1 MNITKIILWNQE
13 NSWNYYRDEISY
25 IDVDD
30 SVSDG
35 KSLEH
40 KTKIVGETPEGP
52 PQPGNPRNTE
62 HKQHQCHPK
71 MQKVLFY
78 SNILAIFGD
87 VLNFEL

>member
-1 MNITKIILWNQE
+1 M
-13 NSWNYYRDEISY
+13 
-25 IDVDD
+25 
-30 SVSDG
+30 
-35 KSLEH
+35 
-40 KTKIVGETPEGP
+40 VGETPEGP

-62 HKQHQCHPK
+62 HKQYQYHPK

>member
-35 KSLEH
+35 KSLEC
-40 KTKIVGETPEGP
+40 KTKIVGETPEG
-52 PQPGNPRNTE
+52 QSQPRNSRDKNQPAQPLIPTLNKE
-62 HKQHQCHPK
+62 FTIED
-71 MQKVLFY
+71 LLIY
-78 SNILAIFGD
+78 LWSNMK
-87 VLNFEL
+87 